1 MPLVRP
7 VALAITA
14 ISVLAACHPKTT
26 PMTATPP
33 PESWPALDDK
43 LLADSAATYNFR
55 LGLPVPLAITPDGAV
70 LFRRTGARSFTADL
84 FELAPDGTV
93 KTLATAADLLGTGE
107 ENLSDEEKARRERT
121 RTVSRGIVDI
131 DVSDDGSTV
140 MVPLGGAF
148 YLIDRKTQKR
158 TKIDP
163 KGAAYDPHLSPDGT
177 TIAFVRDNMLY
188 ALRDGRLEDVSGVP
202 GEHQQF
208 AIADFAA
215 QEELG
220 RTRGF
225 WWSKD
230 SQALVFETIDNSAID
245 TLYVA
250 DPRHNEKAPVPFK
263 YPRAGTHNAKVGL
276 AVRAAFPANEAPPP
290 PTQRPTQR
298 PTLRTGP
305 RPLTWDAKYEYL
317 VSVDW
322 SRKDPTAL
330 VIDRDQEELALLQ
343 FDRTSGET
351 RVLLTEKDSAWLN
364 VNHGAPRWLDD
375 GSGFLWMTEASGEW
389 VLELHDNDGKLV
401 RALTKPGFGLASLA
415 GVDGAFAIVEAQ
427 TDPTRQDVYR
437 IPLAGGA
444 PEKLSTDDGVSNA
457 AKVKHGIVIVD
468 TALAGG
474 GKRTVVITASG
485 TRELPSVAEHPS
497 LVPTTVLETVE
508 IEGRTHHTSITRPK
522 NFDPKRR
529 YPVLLK
535 VYGGPHA
542 ITVLATRDAYV
553 MDQFYADAGFVV
565 VRSDSRGT
573 PHRGRTWERAI
584 LKDLVTVPLDDQVA
598 ALKAMAARHPEM
610 DMSRVGIYGW
620 SFGGYMS
627 AMAVLLRPDVFH
639 AAVAGAPVTD
649 WALYDTAYTERY
661 MKQPKDNAKGYEH
674 ASALTHAAKLSR
686 PLLLIHGLTDDNV
699 HLAHSLALIE
709 ALFVAAKR
717 AEVITLSGT
726 HMVPDPK
733 LSLAREQVQIDF
745 FRDHLAQP
753 AK

>member
-1 MPLVRP
+1 MIAP
-7 VALAITA
+7 
-14 ISVLAACHPKTT
+14 
-26 PMTATPP
+26 PP
-33 PESWPALDDK
+33 PETWPALDDK
-43 LLADSAATYNFR
+43 LLADAAATYNFR
-55 LGLPVPLAITPDGAV
+55 LGLPIPLAITPDGAV

-93 KTLATAADLLGTGE
+93 KTLATAAELLGTGE

-131 DVSDDGSTV
+131 DVSDDGTIV

-148 YLIDRKTQKR
+148 YLIDRKTGTR
-158 TKIDP
+158 TKVDP

-177 TIAFVRDNMLY
+177 KIAFVRDNTLY
-188 ALRDGRLEDVSGVP
+188 TIRPGGPIEQVSNAP
-202 GEHQQF
+202 ENHQQF
-208 AIADFAA
+208 GVADFAA

-230 SQALVFETIDNSAID
+230 SKAIVFETIDNSAID
-245 TLYVA
+245 TIYVA
-250 DPRHNEKAPVPFK
+250 DPRHNDKRPVEFK
-263 YPRAGTHNAKVGL
+263 YPRAGTRNAIVGL
-276 AVRAAFPANEAPPP
+276 AIRAVFRPEDEAPR
-290 PTQRPTQR
+290 TPTQR
-298 PTLRTGP
+298 PTLRPGP
-305 RPLTWDAKYEYL
+305 RPLPWDTRYEYL

-322 SRKDPTAL
+322 SQPDPSAL
-330 VIDRDQEELALLQ
+330 VIDRDQQDLAILQ
-343 FDRTSGET
+343 FSRSTGEA
-351 RVLLTEKDSAWLN
+351 RVLLTEKDDAWLN
-364 VNHGAPRWLDD
+364 VNHGAPKWLDD
-375 GSGFLWMTEASGEW
+375 GSGFLWMSEASGEY
-389 VLELHDNDGKLV
+389 VLALHDTSGKLV
-401 RALTKPGFGLASLA
+401 RTLTPAGFGLTSLV

-427 TDPTRQDVYR
+427 VDPTRRDVYR

-444 PEKLSTDDGVSNA
+444 PHELSTDDGVSNA
-457 AKVKHGIVIVD
+457 VKVKHGVAVID
-468 TALAGG
+468 TALATG
-474 GKRTVVITASG
+474 GKRTVAVAIAG
-485 TRELPSVAEHPS
+485 TGSARELPSVAETPR
-497 LVPTTVLETVE
+497 LVPTTVLETVD
-508 IEGRTHHTSITRPK
+508 IAGRTHHAAITRPHD
-522 NFDPKRR
+522 FDPARR

-542 ITVLATRDAYV
+542 LTVLATRDTYV

-565 VRSDSRGT
+565 IRSDNRGT
-573 PHRGRTWERAI
+573 PNRGRTWERAI
-584 LKDLVTVPLDDQVA
+584 LKDLITVPLDDQVA
-598 ALKAMAARHPEM
+598 ALKAMAARHPEL
-610 DMSRVGIYGW
+610 DMSRVGVMGW
-620 SFGGYMS
+620 SFGGYLS

-661 MKQPKDNAKGYEH
+661 MKQPENNPTGYAH
-674 ASALTHAAKLSR
+674 TSALTHAAKLSR

-699 HLAHSLALIE
+699 HLAHTLALIE
-709 ALFVAAKR
+709 SLFVAAKR

-745 FRDHLAQP
+745 FRAHLAHP

>member
-1 MPLVRP
+1 MPAVR
-7 VALAITA
+7 TTF
-14 ISVLAACHPKTT
+14 LAATLALVACHTKTT
-26 PMTATPP
+26 PMTVISP
-33 PESWPALDDK
+33 PETWPALDDK

-55 LGLPVPLAITPDGAV
+55 LGLPIPLAITPDGAV

-84 FELAPDGTV
+84 YELAPDGTV
-93 KTLATAADLLGTGE
+93 RTLATAAELLGTGE

-131 DVSDDGSTV
+131 DVSDDGNTI

-148 YLIDRKTQKR
+148 YLIDRKAGTKR
-158 TKIDP
+158 KLDP

-177 TIAFVRDNMLY
+177 KIAFVRDNTLI
-188 ALRDGRLEDVSGVP
+188 ALHGDRFEEVSSVAAGHLQFGV
-202 GEHQQF
+202 
-208 AIADFAA
+208 ADFAA

-220 RTRGF
+220 RTRGY

-230 SQALVFETIDNSAID
+230 SQAIIFETIDNSAID

-250 DPRHNEKAPVPFK
+250 DPRHNDKKPVEFK
-263 YPRAGTHNAKVGL
+263 YPRAGTKNAIVGL
-276 AVRAAFPANEAPPP
+276 AMRAVFRPEDAPK
-290 PTQRPTQR
+290 PTQRPSVR
-298 PTLRTGP
+298 PGP
-305 RPLTWDAKYEYL
+305 RVLKWDAKYEYL

-343 FDRTSGET
+343 FSRETGET
-351 RVLLTEKDSAWLN
+351 RVLLTEKDDTWLN
-364 VNHGAPRWLDD
+364 VNHGAPKWLDD
-375 GSGFLWMTEASGEW
+375 GSGFLWMSEASGEY
-389 VLELHDNDGKLV
+389 LLALHDNDGKLV
-401 RALTKPGFGLASLA
+401 RTLTPAGFGLSSLV
-415 GVDGAFAIVEAQ
+415 GVDGGFAIVEAH
-427 TDPTRQDVYR
+427 TNPTKQDVYR
-437 IPLAGGA
+437 VPLAGGE
-444 PEKLSTDDGVSNA
+444 PQKLSVDEGVSNA
-457 AKVKHGIVIVD
+457 TKVKHGVVVID
-468 TALAGG
+468 TALASG
-474 GKRTVVITASG
+474 GKRTVAISNG
-485 TRELPSVAEHPS
+485 KTRELPSVAEKPP

-508 IEGRTHHTSITRPK
+508 IAGRVHHTAITRPR
-522 NFDPKRR
+522 NFDAKKK

-542 ITVLATRDAYV
+542 ITVLSTRDAYV

-565 VRSDSRGT
+565 VRSDNRGT

-584 LKDLVTVPLDDQVA
+584 LKDLVTVPLDDQVD
-598 ALKAMAARHPEM
+598 ALEAMAAKHAEL
-610 DMSRVGIYGW
+610 DMSRVGIMGW

-661 MKQPKDNAKGYEH
+661 MKQPKDNASGYAH
-674 ASALTHAAKLSR
+674 GSALTHAAKLSR

-699 HLAHSLALIE
+699 HLAHTLALIE

-745 FRDHLAQP
+745 FRDHLASP

>member
-1 MPLVRP
+1 VRSTFLLATTLSLV
-7 VALAITA
+7 
-14 ISVLAACHPKTT
+14 ACHTKTT
-26 PMTATPP
+26 PMTVTSPPAT
-33 PESWPALDDK
+33 WPALDDK

-55 LGLPVPLAITPDGAV
+55 LGLPVPLAITPDGSV
-70 LFRRTGARSFTADL
+70 LFRRTGARTFTADL
-84 FELAPDGTV
+84 YELAPDGTV
-93 KTLATAADLLGTGE
+93 KTLATAAELLGTGT

-131 DVSDDGSTV
+131 EVSDDGNIV

-148 YLIDRKTQKR
+148 YLIDRKAGTRK
-158 TKIDP
+158 KLDP
-163 KGAAYDPHLSPDGT
+163 KGAAYDPRLSPDGT
-177 TIAFVRDNMLY
+177 KIAFVRDNTLV
-188 ALRDGRLEDVSGVP
+188 AFDGERFEDVSNIAEGH
-202 GEHQQF
+202 HQF
-208 AIADFAA
+208 GIADFAA

-230 SQALVFETIDNSAID
+230 SQAIIFETIDNSAID

-250 DPRHNEKAPVPFK
+250 DPRHNDKKPVEFK
-263 YPRAGTHNAKVGL
+263 YPRAGTDNAIVGL
-276 AVRAAFPANEAPPP
+276 ATRAVLRPEYAPPP
-290 PTQRPTQR
+290 KSTQRPSLR
-298 PTLRTGP
+298 PGP
-305 RPLTWDAKYEYL
+305 RTLTWDKKYEYL

-351 RVLLTEKDSAWLN
+351 RVLFTEKDDTWLN
-364 VNHGAPRWLDD
+364 VNHGAPKWLDD
-375 GSGFLWMTEASGEW
+375 GSGFLWMSEASGEY
-389 VLELHDNDGKLV
+389 VLALHDNEGKLV
-401 RALTKPGFGLASLA
+401 RTLTPAGFGLTSLV
-415 GVDGAFAIVEAQ
+415 GIDGGFAIVEAHPN
-427 TDPTRQDVYR
+427 PTKQDVYR
-437 IPLAGGA
+437 VPLAGGD
-444 PEKLSTDDGVSNA
+444 PQKLSTDDGVSNA
-457 AKVKHGIVIVD
+457 TKVKHGVVVID
-468 TALAGG
+468 TALAAG
-474 GKRTVVITASG
+474 GKRAFAVAITGG
-485 TRELPSVAEHPS
+485 TPRELPSVAEKPP

-508 IEGRTHHTSITRPK
+508 IDGRVHHTAITRPRD
-522 NFDPKRR
+522 FDAKKK

-542 ITVLATRDAYV
+542 ITVLSTRDAYV

-565 VRSDSRGT
+565 VRSDNRGT

-584 LKDLVTVPLDDQVA
+584 LKDLVTVPLDDQVD
-598 ALKAMAARHPEM
+598 ALKAMAAKHPEL

-620 SFGGYMS
+620 SFGGYMA

-649 WALYDTAYTERY
+649 WKLYDTAYTERY
-661 MKQPKDNAKGYEH
+661 MKQPKDNVAGYEH
-674 ASALTHAAKLSR
+674 TSALTHASKLSR

-699 HLAHSLALIE
+699 HLAHTLALIE
-709 ALFVAAKR
+709 SLFVAAKR
-717 AEVITLSGT
+717 AEIITLSGT

-745 FRDHLAQP
+745 FRDHLAAP

>member
-1 MPLVRP
+1 MRP
-7 VALAITA
+7 TALATRALLATFATTA
-14 ISVLAACHPKTT
+14 LVACHPKTST
-26 PMTATPP
+26 MTASSPP
-33 PESWPALDDK
+33 AAWPALDDK

-70 LFRRTGARSFTADL
+70 LFRRTGPRSFTADL

-93 KTLATAADLLGTGE
+93 KTLATAAELLGTGE

-131 DVSDDGSTV
+131 DVSDDGNIV
-140 MVPLGGAF
+140 MVPLGGNF
-148 YLIDRKTQKR
+148 FLIDRRTLKR
-158 TKIDP
+158 TPIDP
-163 KGAAYDPHLSPDGT
+163 GSIQPYDPHLSPDGT
-177 TIAFVRDNMLY
+177 RIAFVGGNALLSMSHTPQPNMAAQY
-188 ALRDGRLEDVSGVP
+188 TKPPEGHEDGK
-202 GEHQQF
+202 
-208 AIADFAA
+208 ADFAA

-220 RTRGF
+220 RTRGH
-225 WWSKD
+225 WWSPD
-230 SQALVFETIDNSAID
+230 SKYIVFQRTDNRPID
-245 TLYVA
+245 TLYVS
-250 DPRHNEKAPVPFK
+250 DPRHNDKPPVTFQ
-263 YPRAGTHNAKVGL
+263 YPRAGTNNAKVQL
-276 AVRAAFPANEAPPP
+276 LVMPAIWSGDSGPS
-290 PTQRPTQR
+290 PTRKEDFR
-298 PTLRTGP
+298 N
-305 RPLTWDAKYEYL
+305 LTWDATYEYL
-317 VSVDW
+317 VSVQW
-322 SRKDPTAL
+322 PKNAPLTAV
-330 VIDRDQEELALLQ
+330 VIDRDQENVAVLAY
-343 FDRTSGET
+343 DAGSSEP
-351 RVLLTEKDSAWLN
+351 RVLLTENDDTWLN
-364 VNHGAPRWLDD
+364 VNHGAPKWLDD
-375 GSGFLWMTEASGEW
+375 GSGFLWMTEASGEY
-389 VLELHDNDGKLV
+389 VLELHDKTGKLV
-401 RALTKPGFGLASLA
+401 RALTKPGFGLSSLA

-437 IPLAGGA
+437 VPLAGGE
-444 PEKLSTDDGVSNA
+444 PQKLSTDDGVSNA
-457 AKVKHGIVIVD
+457 VKVKHGVVVID
-468 TALAGG
+468 TILAAG
-474 GKRTVVITASG
+474 GKRTVAVGASG

-497 LVPTTVLETVE
+497 LVPTTKLETVE
-508 IEGRTHHTSITRPK
+508 IDGRTHHTAITRPR
-522 NFDPKRR
+522 NFDASRR

-542 ITVLATRDAYV
+542 ITVTATRDAYV

-565 VRSDSRGT
+565 VRSDNRGT

-598 ALKAMAARHPEM
+598 ALKAMAAKHPEM
-610 DMSRVGIYGW
+610 DMSRVGIMGW

-649 WALYDTAYTERY
+649 WTLYDTAYTERY

-674 ASALTHAAKLSR
+674 TSALTHAAKLSR

-699 HLAHSLALIE
+699 HLAHTLALIE
-709 ALFVAAKR
+709 SLFVAAKR